1 MDDLPSLKSLPPE
14 WVDLFVVLAAIFLLV
29 LCIFFWAL
37 LIRKRKGT
45 RRRIRR
51 RHHREHRPA
60 NPTLAQGGGL
70 PPVREETN
78 PPQTPQP

>member
-1 MDDLPSLKSLPPE
+1 MDDISLRSLPPE

-29 LCIFFWAL
+29 LGIFFWAL

-51 RHHREHRPA
+51 RHHRERHPA
-60 NPTLAQGGGL
+60 NPTLAQTGGL
-70 PPVREETN
+70 PPIREEKKSDGTIL
-78 PPQTPQP
+78 PP